1 MIKNLFIIL
10 AFTLVNNHT
19 LVSQQSAI
27 YTHQL
32 VDFQKGLLL
41 YNDQQ
46 YQAAQNLFTKVLSA
60 SQKTTIQSDCN
71 YYIANCAI
79 RLSQSNSE
87 DLVLNFVQDYP
98 VSIRRNTAYLDI
110 ANYYFDKSQFAYS
123 SKWYDKVED
132 KELSENKR
140 DEFYFNFGYS
150 LYKTNQTTKAKK
162 YLSQVET
169 SEVYGSQAKYY
180 IGFIAYGEDNYDE
193 ATRYFN
199 QIGDQSKYTKKI
211 SYYQADLNFK
221 LGNFKKAIALAEAQ
235 LESSSKEEI
244 SELSKIIGESFF
256 NLNNYDEAIPYLE
269 KYEGRGERWNN
280 TDYYLLGYAYYQQ
293 QHYDR
298 AISEFNN
305 IIDGQNN
312 VVQNAYYHLGECYIQ
327 VGKKQEALNRV

>member
-1 MIKNLFIIL
+1 MPTN
-10 AFTLVNNHT
+10 
-19 LVSQQSAI
+19 
-27 YTHQL
+27 
-32 VDFQKGLLL
+32 
-41 YNDQQ
+41 
-46 YQAAQNLFTKVLSA
+46 
-60 SQKTTIQSDCN
+60 
-71 YYIANCAI
+71 
-79 RLSQSNSE
+79 
-87 DLVLNFVQDYP
+87 P

-123 SKWYDKVED
+123 SKWYDNVED

-327 VGKKQEALNRV
+327 VG